1 MKTIQGLLLAVAL
14 GAGSAQAF
22 ESTMAFRVST
32 PLVVSATPGLH
43 FGKFGEFQPTL
54 QADLGLGGGKLLV
67 GADSLGDGM
76 GWGVKAGLM
85 RTWLTPI
92 ITEKDQTYLGGE
104 LEFGFRH
111 IVASVGVYARIE
123 GNQGGNTTLTAGLG
137 WLF

>member
-1 MKTIQGLLLAVAL
+1 MKKIQGLLLAAAL
-14 GAGSAQAF
+14 TVGSAQAF
-22 ESTMAFRVST
+22 EGTMAFRVST

-43 FGKFGEFQPTL
+43 WGKAEDFQPTL

-67 GADSLGDGM
+67 GADSLGQGM

-92 ITEKDQTYLGGE
+92 VTEKDQTYLGAE

-111 IVASVGVYARIE
+111 LVASVGAYARIE